1 VFFTAT
7 WPREVQSLAM
17 DFLRDPVH
25 LTAGDVGV
33 LNANLAITQQF
44 IAMKEFQKDKE
55 LFDLLD
61 KLNTAG
67 EHKR

>member
-1 VFFTAT
+1 
-7 WPREVQSLAM
+7 M